1 MGLEAALIPFIP
13 WLTEGWVWA
22 NSVYIALVSATIYH
36 WDKPHGFCSA
46 ADLASRGY
54 CF

>member
-1 MGLEAALIPFIP
+1 MIIEAAIIPFLP
-13 WLTEGWVWA
+13 WLTEGWLWA